1 MMSFSML
8 PHYQALCN
16 SFATI
21 FLFSGLYFIKK
32 KNKVR
37 HKQCMITALAFSTLF
52 LIMYL
57 TYHYYEG
64 TFKFSG
70 VGMVRT
76 IYFVI
81 LGTHTVLAAILPF
94 FVIKTLYHAIKG
106 QDERHK
112 KIARITFPI
121 WIYVSITGV
130 IVHALL
136 YHIYI

>member
-1 MMSFSML
+1 MTFSLL
-8 PHYQALCN
+8 PHYQAICN
-16 SFATI
+16 IFATI

-32 KNKVR
+32 ENKAR
-37 HKQCMITALAFSTLF
+37 HKHCMIIALIFSTLF

-64 TFKFSG
+64 TFKFNG
-70 VGMVRT
+70 IGAIRT
-76 IYFVI
+76 VYFLI
-81 LGTHTVLAAILPF
+81 LGTHTVLAAILPIL
-94 FVIKTLYHAIKG
+94 VIKTLYHAIKK

-121 WIYVSITGV
+121 WIYVAVTGV
-130 IVHALL
+130 IVHAFL